1 MQDDRVFPYE
11 GIEPTLAEDVF
22 LAPGARVIGDV
33 EIGRG
38 SSIWY
43 AGVVRGDVN
52 YIRIG
57 EGTNIQD
64 GSVVHVTHDTH
75 PTIIGNQVTVGHR
88 VVLHGCTVEDL
99 CLVGIGAVVLD
110 GAVVEKYA
118 MVAAGAV
125 VTPGTV
131 VQSGMLYGG
140 IPAKMLRE
148 LTAEEMRE
156 FEESAA
162 RYREYAEAHRSSLE
176 R

>member
-1 MQDDRVFPYE
+1 MQDNRILPYE
-11 GIEPTLAEDVF
+11 GLEPTLAEDVF
-22 LAPGARVIGDV
+22 VAPGASVIGDV
-33 EIGRG
+33 QIGRG
-38 SSIWY
+38 ASIWY
-43 AGVVRGDVN
+43 GSIVRGDIH

-57 EGTNIQD
+57 ESTNIQD
-64 GSVVHVTHDTH
+64 GSVIHVTHETH
-75 PTIIGNQVTVGHR
+75 PTIVGNEVTVGHR

-99 CLVGIGAVVLD
+99 SLIGMGSIVLD

-140 IPAKMLRE
+140 IPARPLRE
-148 LTAEEMRE
+148 LTAEEMRS

-162 RYREYAEAHRSSLE
+162 HYREYAEAHRGSLGL
-176 R
+176 

>member
-1 MQDDRVFPYE
+1 MQGDRILPYE
-11 GIEPTLAEDVF
+11 GIEPTLAEGVF
-22 LAPGARVIGDV
+22 VAPGAYVIGDV
-33 EIGRG
+33 QIGRG
-38 SSIWY
+38 SSVWY
-43 AGVVRGDVN
+43 GSIVRGDIH

-57 EGTNIQD
+57 AGTNIQD
-64 GSVVHVTHDTH
+64 GSVIHVTHETH
-75 PTIIGNQVTVGHR
+75 PTVVGNDVTVGHR

-99 CLVGIGAVVLD
+99 SLIGMGSIVLD

-140 IPAKMLRE
+140 IPAKPLRE
-148 LTAEEMRE
+148 LTAEEMRG

-162 RYREYAEAHRSSLE
+162 HYREYAEAHRGSLGM
-176 R
+176 